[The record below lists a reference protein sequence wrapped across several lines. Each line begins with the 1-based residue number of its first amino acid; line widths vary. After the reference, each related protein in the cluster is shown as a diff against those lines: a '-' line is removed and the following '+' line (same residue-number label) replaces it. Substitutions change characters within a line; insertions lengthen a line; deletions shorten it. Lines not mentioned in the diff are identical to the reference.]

1 MLYFLFSRTNICK
14 YILFNQKKKNA
25 RNRPLC
31 MFNLSQ
37 NGDSVIL
44 TLSPNKLERYNI
56 DMRNKIVI
64 GLLSSISILMLIISV
79 SLYNSIN
86 IILNADNRIINCG
99 EYYILQT
106 PEETYYQVC
115 DENNM
120 FDKEM
125 ITRISNFSSFENYKN
140 VSFCELNSDESIIS
154 KLFLGINNSDEQIT
168 MYENNKKAVIFSR
181 CNCNQYFVRENF
193 SLPEMSA
200 DNIEAVVVSDS
211 TDYKNIL
218 EKHTDYSDIK
228 NILENNK
235 DFFTE
240 INNKYSDAY
249 DCYIIYK
256 DFDLVEFISSE

>member
-1 MLYFLFSRTNICK
+1 
-14 YILFNQKKKNA
+14 
-25 RNRPLC
+25 

-140 VSFCELNSDESIIS
+140 VSFCELNSDQSIIS
-154 KLFLGINNSDEQIT
+154 KLFLGISF
-168 MYENNKKAVIFSR
+168 A
-181 CNCNQYFVRENF
+181 NQST
-193 SLPEMSA
+193 SL
-200 DNIEAVVVSDS
+200 
-211 TDYKNIL
+211 
-218 EKHTDYSDIK
+218 
-228 NILENNK
+228 
-235 DFFTE
+235 
-240 INNKYSDAY
+240 
-249 DCYIIYK
+249 
-256 DFDLVEFISSE
+256 